1 MQYPKLPP
9 DFYRRPDPVQIAR
22 ELLGKHVFS
31 CLDGELTG
39 GRIVETEAYSHHGDD
54 SMQLHLKRRG
64 SHGHALLEPGG
75 RAYLYQVYQRHT
87 LFNISTN
94 EADKPDTV
102 LIRAIEP
109 LVGVEVML
117 RRRGL
122 DTASA
127 KLTAGPGLLTQALGV
142 TPVLSG
148 TDLQS
153 DILWLED
160 HSEEIL
166 EDQVRR
172 GARVGL
178 AYAGDEAATLPW
190 RLSIIGNAWISK
202 AK

>member
-1 MQYPKLPP
+1 MLHPKLPP

-22 ELLGKHVFS
+22 DLLGKHLFS

-39 GRIVETEAYSHHGDD
+39 GRIVETEAYAHHGDQ
-54 SMQLHLKRRG
+54 SMQMHLKRRG
-64 SHGHALLEPGG
+64 PHGRALHESGG

-94 EADKPDTV
+94 DADKPDTV

-109 LVGVEVML
+109 LVGLDIML

-122 DTASA
+122 ETASA

-142 TPVLSG
+142 TPALSG
-148 TDLQS
+148 TDLQGET
-153 DILWLED
+153 LWIED
-160 HSEEIL
+160 HAE
-166 EDQVRR
+166 QVPE
-172 GARVGL
+172 ADVLSSSRVGL
-178 AYAGDEAATLPW
+178 AYAGEEAASLPW
-190 RLSIIGNAWISK
+190 RFRIIGSPWTSK

>member
-1 MQYPKLPP
+1 MPSPKLPP
-9 DFYRRPDPVQIAR
+9 DFYRRPNPVQIAR
-22 ELLGKHVFS
+22 DLLGKHLFS

-39 GRIVETEAYSHHGDD
+39 GRIVETEAYSHHGDQ

-64 SHGHALLEPGG
+64 THGHALREPGG
-75 RAYLYQVYQRHT
+75 HAYLYQVYQRHT

-94 EADKPDTV
+94 EADKTDTV

-109 LVGVEVML
+109 LVGLEVML

-122 DTASA
+122 EEVSA

-142 TPVLSG
+142 TPALSG

-153 DILWLED
+153 NTLWIED
-160 HSEEIL
+160 HAETVPEAEVL
-166 EDQVRR
+166 R
-172 GARVGL
+172 GPRVGL
-178 AYAGDEAATLPW
+178 AYAGAEAAELPW
-190 RLSIIGNAWISK
+190 RFRIIGSKWTSK